1 LRVVRL
7 NGLVMKK
14 FAPAAIAASACC
26 GSELA
31 DMMTSGFTNVEQ
43 VHGGPTALQK
53 LRGGLEV
60 ILSRSKKYVADHGLS
75 VQVKLHLLRR
85 PRTN

>member
-1 LRVVRL
+1 
-7 NGLVMKK
+7 LVMKK

-43 VHGGPTALQK
+43 VHGGPIALQK
-53 LRGGLEV
+53 LRGG
-60 ILSRSKKYVADHGLS
+60 SKSFCRGRKSTSQIIVLS
-75 VQVKLHLLRR
+75 VQVSLHLLRR
-85 PRTN
+85 